1 MFSGFSIVQ
10 VNYRGSI
17 GQGQASID
25 FLLGRVGDS
34 DVRDCKLATDMCV
47 QLFNCSPDQCVLFG
61 GSHGGFLVTHLSGQ
75 YPNDYRAVAARNAV
89 TDISS
94 MVWKSDI
101 PDWRVLFFSII
112 VTKFKI

>member
-1 MFSGFSIVQ
+1 MQ

-34 DVRDCKLATDMCV
+34 DVRDCKLATETCIKM
-47 QLFNCSPDQCVLFG
+47 FNCSAQRCVLFG

-75 YPNDYRAVAARNAV
+75 YPDSYCAVAARNAV
-89 TDISS
+89 IDISTMIYS
-94 MVWKSDI
+94 SDI
-101 PDWRVLFFSII
+101 PDW
-112 VTKFKI
+112 